1 MSRDGLLL
9 APLAVG
15 HVALLILMVN
25 VSHGV
30 GLGERRTRHVK
41 LLILALAAA
50 LTAVVAWGVSQGP
63 WALWPPALRAY
74 ALLCL
79 VVGLAALPAVTI
91 ARWFRRHPDEIAGR
105 SLEVDLAR
113 EHGADALIGHGRYAW
128 MLRIPGNES
137 LRLRRRE
144 WEVPR
149 PGLPVSW
156 DGLSIVQVSDLH
168 LAPCFTRRFFERI
181 ADEAAAWDADLVVFT
196 GDLVDHDAALD
207 WVVPVLSRLGGR
219 LGSYAILGNH
229 DKRHQ
234 PRQVRR
240 AVVKAG
246 FTDLDGRWARLEF
259 GGAAMALGGTSA
271 PWGPALDPAEMP
283 EADFRL
289 LLSHS
294 PDLLPKAARWG
305 VDLMLSGHNH
315 AGQVRLPVVG
325 PVFMPSVYS
334 RHYDRGFFRSGP
346 TLLHVSQGV
355 AGQHPIRLGGC
366 VPEITRLVLR
376 RAAAAGAATRFDHKQ
391 RPVHLARFEGDLVTD
406 PAEEG

>member
-1 MSRDGLLL
+1 MPSC
-9 APLAVG
+9 
-15 HVALLILMVN
+15 LIL
-25 VSHGV
+25 G
-30 GLGERRTRHVK
+30 
-41 LLILALAAA
+41 LAAA
-50 LTAVVAWGVSQGP
+50 LTAVVAWGVSRGS
-63 WALWPPALRAY
+63 WASWPLALRAY
-74 ALLCL
+74 ALSCL
-79 VVGLAALPAVTI
+79 VMGLAVLPAVTI
-91 ARWFRRHPDEIAGR
+91 ARSFRRHPDEVAGR
-105 SLEVDLAR
+105 SSEVDLAR
-113 EHGADALIGHGRYAW
+113 EHGAEALIGLGRHAW

-137 LRLRRRE
+137 LRLRRCE

-149 PGLPVSW
+149 PGLPASW

-168 LAPCFTRRFFERI
+168 FAPCFTRRFFERV
-181 ADEAAAWDADLVVFT
+181 ADEAGAWDADLVVFT

-229 DKRHQ
+229 DMKHQ
-234 PRQVRR
+234 PRRVRR
-240 AVVKAG
+240 ALVKAG
-246 FTDLDGRWARLEF
+246 FTDLDGRWARLEI
-259 GGAAMALGGTSA
+259 GGAALRAGGDVGA
-271 PWGPALDPAEMP
+271 VGAVLDPAEMP

-294 PDLLPKAARWG
+294 PDLLPRAARWG

-334 RHYDRGFFRSGP
+334 RHYDRGFFRAGP

-376 RAAAAGAATRFDHKQ
+376 APVRRPLTSSRSRADNPRADQ
-391 RPVHLARFEGDLVTD
+391 D
-406 PAEEG
+406 PFLMVEETP